1 MQNFDVCVIGAGASG
16 ALASILLAEKGLKV
30 CIVDKFDK
38 PAKKLLVTGNGRC
51 NITNKNMSS
60 SFYNQNID
68 DFLHVFDY
76 QDTLKLFKKFGLE
89 IYFDEE
95 GRAYP
100 ISNSAKTVQHVL
112 INQIN
117 KLKIDFFGET
127 TVKDIDCENDKYLI
141 KTDKLDIL
149 AKKVIMAC
157 GVNVFSQNIL
167 KKFDIKYNKI
177 LPSLVALKTKQNTKK
192 LDGIRVSNVLVKAK
206 IGDKEK
212 IEIGEILFKEHGLS
226 GICIFNIS
234 SIFAKNKRFEGKISV
249 NLLKNY
255 SKSQI
260 FDLISSKVNIF
271 ENVQSLLESLFAS
284 QLSKEILTRSNIP
297 LEKSSKSLSKQE
309 IECLVEN
316 ITDMKFDVVD
326 CYDNNQV
333 FSGGVDL
340 FCLTQSLESKNQK
353 DMYFCGELCDVD
365 GVCGGY
371 NLQWAWTS
379 AFVVANNIIEKEI
392 YKNKK
397 IVNLL

>member
-1 MQNFDVCVIGAGASG
+1 MQNYDICVIGAGASG
-16 ALASILLAEKGLKV
+16 ALASILLSEKGLKV

-76 QDTLKLFKKFGLE
+76 KDTMKLFKKFGLE
-89 IYFDEE
+89 IYFDDED
-95 GRAYP
+95 RAYP

-117 KLKIDFFGET
+117 NLKIDFFGET

-157 GVNVFSQNIL
+157 GVNEFSQNIL
-167 KKFDIKYNKI
+167 KKFDIQCNKI
-177 LPSLVALKTKQNTKK
+177 MPSLVALKTKQNTKK
-192 LDGIRVSNVLVKAK
+192 LDGIRVFNVLVKAK
-206 IGDKEK
+206 IGDEEK
-212 IEIGEILFKEHGLS
+212 SEIGEILFKEHGLS
-226 GICIFNIS
+226 GICIFNLS
-234 SIFAKNKRFEGKISV
+234 SCFAKNKRFEGKISV
-249 NLLKNY
+249 NLQKKY
-255 SKSQI
+255 SKSQL
-260 FDLISSKVNIF
+260 FDLLHEKVNIF
-271 ENVQSLLESLFAS
+271 EDVQSLLESMFLS

-297 LEKSSKSLSKQE
+297 FEKPSKSLSKQE

-316 ITDMKFDVVD
+316 ITNMEFDVVD

-340 FCLTQSLESKNQK
+340 VCLTQSLESKNQNGL
-353 DMYFCGELCDVD
+353 YFCGELCDID

-379 AFVVANNIIEKEI
+379 AFVVANDIIKS
-392 YKNKK
+392 K
-397 IVNLL
+397 